1 MADTVTETVA
11 ATDALDRSLEMML
24 KPIRTLPPLLPGGVM
39 SYDDEL
45 LVTLALLISKHGK
58 DSAQVTAFAQRNIL
72 SLGVTID
79 EMAVLVAKVNQE

>member
-1 MADTVTETVA
+1 
-11 ATDALDRSLEMML
+11 
-24 KPIRTLPPLLPGGVM
+24 M